1 MIATNKTTHLE
12 KLEKNYI
19 KKCQKSKT
27 QKNKFFAGRIL
38 RITMV
43 SKCRFSNNESKDRS
57 FLSE

>member
-12 KLEKNYI
+12 KNLVQKY
-19 KKCQKSKT
+19 QKSKT
-27 QKNKFFAGRIL
+27 QKNKFFAGKIL
-38 RITMV
+38 RITMT